1 MTMEQDILRLI
12 EDRMSG
18 LSKGQR
24 AIGKYILTSP
34 EEAAFLT
41 ASKLAQKVGVSESTV
56 VRFALELAFDGY
68 PSFQA
73 ELRKLTLSR
82 LETTGNTHGGSL
94 PEIKPTSFDG
104 DIGRIQRTAE
114 ALNTE
119 ILDSAANQILQANRV
134 HLCAFPGG
142 DLLAS
147 YMAQRLRDLI
157 SGVQLHQFRDERE
170 ACQSLLDVERGD
182 LVVVMGFLLPRL
194 ALERTIRILY
204 HLGAS
209 VLLMTDGPDTQWH
222 PYVKWLLTA
231 VPDADERI
239 RSLAAPISLINA
251 LLTAV
256 LQRRDDRM
264 SARFMQYDDIRRMI
278 KR

>member
-1 MTMEQDILRLI
+1 MKQDILNLI
-12 EDRMSG
+12 EDRMPKF
-18 LSKGQR
+18 SKGQR

-41 ASKLAQKVGVSESTV
+41 AAKLAQKAGVSESTV
-56 VRFALELAFDGY
+56 VRFALELEFDGY
-68 PSFQA
+68 PAFQA
-73 ELRKLTLSR
+73 ELRNLTLSR
-82 LETTGNTHGGSL
+82 LEGAGSG
-94 PEIKPTSFDG
+94 PDGSFSGEKPSSFDG

-114 ALNTE
+114 TLNTE
-119 ILDSAANQILQANRV
+119 VLAGAADQLLQAKRV

-264 SARFMQYDDIRRMI
+264 SARFMQYEDIRRMI

>member
-1 MTMEQDILRLI
+1 MTMKQDILNLI
-12 EDRMSG
+12 EDRMPN

-34 EEAAFLT
+34 EKAAFLT
-41 ASKLAQKVGVSESTV
+41 AAKLSQKAGVSESTV
-56 VRFALELAFDGY
+56 VRFALELGFDGY
-68 PSFQA
+68 PAFQA
-73 ELRKLTLSR
+73 ELRTLTLSR
-82 LETTGNTHGGSL
+82 LEGAGNTIDGGL
-94 PEIKPTSFDG
+94 PGQRPSAFDG
-104 DIGRIQRTAE
+104 DIGRIHRTAE

-119 ILDSAANQILQANRV
+119 LLGSIADQLLQAKRV
-134 HLCAFPGG
+134 HLCAFPGC

-157 SGVQLHQFRDERE
+157 SGVRLHQFRDERE

-231 VPDADERI
+231 VPDTDERI

-264 SARFMQYDDIRRMI
+264 SARFMQYEDIRRMI